1 MKDYVSVSK
10 GVHKKSFLT
19 CKNLCNL
26 QELYTAFKEKHPNV
40 NIGFSKFATLRS
52 KWCVMTGSKIT
63 HSVFVV
69 LIKMLCCCLMQR
81 TGIGHAKTWSRRPF
95 TTLRAT
101 NASYINV
108 NPVLVLQL
116 WKNVLIRPQRTWKW

>member
-40 NIGFSKFATLRS
+40 NIGFSKFCA
-52 KWCVMTGSKIT
+52 
-63 HSVFVV
+63 
-69 LIKMLCCCLMQR
+69 
-81 TGIGHAKTWSRRPF
+81 
-95 TTLRAT
+95 
-101 NASYINV
+101 
-108 NPVLVLQL
+108 
-116 WKNVLIRPQRTWKW
+116 